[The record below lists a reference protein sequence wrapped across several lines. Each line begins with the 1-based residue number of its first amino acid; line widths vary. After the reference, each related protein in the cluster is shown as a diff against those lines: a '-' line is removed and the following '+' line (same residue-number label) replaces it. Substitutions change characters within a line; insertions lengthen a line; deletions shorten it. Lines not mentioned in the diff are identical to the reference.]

1 MSKIIAIFV
10 SFFKIGLFGYGGG
23 PSSVP
28 LVEHEVVNVHC
39 WMTGDEFIDTLAV
52 GNSLPGPIIIKLA
65 AFIGYKEGG
74 WLGAAAALLGSSLP
88 GIVGMLGLG
97 LLLLKYKDHPRMQGL
112 FYGIRPVIVAMMAAF
127 VYGIFVKSV
136 PDFKTAAILVV
147 SFALMAFLN
156 VHPILMILA
165 AGLMGMF
172 IL

>member
-1 MSKIIAIFV
+1 M
-10 SFFKIGLFGYGGG
+10 
-23 PSSVP
+23 
-28 LVEHEVVNVHC
+28 
-39 WMTGDEFIDTLAV
+39 
-52 GNSLPGPIIIKLA
+52 
-65 AFIGYKEGG
+65 
-74 WLGAAAALLGSSLP
+74 LGS
-88 GIVGMLGLG
+88 G

>member
-1 MSKIIAIFV
+1 MSKVIAIFV
-10 SFFKIGLFGYGGG
+10 SFFKVGLFGYGGG

-28 LVEHEVVNVHC
+28 LVEHEVVNVHR
-39 WMTGDEFIDTLAV
+39 WMSTDEFVDTLAV

-65 AFIGYKEGG
+65 AFIGYREGG

-88 GIVGMLGLG
+88 GIVGMLALG
-97 LLLLKYKDHPRMQGL
+97 LLLLKYKNHPRMQGL
-112 FYGIRPVIVAMMAAF
+112 FYGIRPVIVGMLAAF
-127 VYGIFVKSV
+127 VYSIFASSV
-136 PDFKTAAILVV
+136 SDWKTGAIMVIT
-147 SFALMAFLN
+147 FALMIFFD